1 MSSTL
6 HFPIPSV
13 EGPTATTSYK
23 EESLLRKDHFELG
36 TSDASA
42 SVRRGTVSGTIHSAP
57 ESMGRSFAQDRQQ
70 RRHVSVMHL
79 NKLKQE
85 ISATTT
91 PGRVRRSGTHSHSP
105 STSGQSGNE
114 STTSSQGTVSPQP
127 SRSKTVASVGAKK
140 VPPPLT
146 RTWHTPPT
154 TGPPTE
160 PLPSPPSS
168 ATLQPLI
175 LSSAVRTTGPP
186 APSPPGSPEKIP
198 PPLPPKDP
206 APRAPDAKSPDSLGS
221 VPPSPARSEA
231 ETPQARTPVR
241 EDMVKKVLAD
251 ENATAEQLRA
261 ALETQSAKYARLM
274 AYLLSLTERHGMEKH
289 EFIRRIE
296 TLEADAHR
304 RERELKGLRW
314 LVANQSQSG
323 KHAAPARADSST
335 LPPSQA
341 RSRQRSAS
349 ESV

>member
-1 MSSTL
+1 V

-13 EGPTATTSYK
+13 DGPTATTSYK

-36 TSDASA
+36 TSDPSA
-42 SVRRGTVSGTIHSAP
+42 SVRRGTVSGTSHSTP
-57 ESMGRSFAQDRQQ
+57 GSMGRSSVQDRQQ

-79 NKLKQE
+79 NKLKQD
-85 ISATTT
+85 IGAAAT
-91 PGRVRRSGTHSHSP
+91 PSRVRRSGTHSDSP

-114 STTSSQGTVSPQP
+114 STSSQGTVSPL
-127 SRSKTVASVGAKK
+127 SRSKTVASAGAKK

-168 ATLQPLI
+168 ASLQPLI
-175 LSSAVRTTGPP
+175 LSSAARTAGPP
-186 APSPPGSPEKIP
+186 EPSPPGSPQKSL

-206 APRAPDAKSPDSLGS
+206 PLRAPGAKSPDSLGS

-241 EDMVKKVLAD
+241 EDMAKKVLAD

-261 ALETQSAKYARLM
+261 ALEMQSAKYARLM

-323 KHAAPARADSST
+323 KHVAPARADSST
-335 LPPSQA
+335 LPLSQA

-349 ESV
+349 ESVVS